1 MNYFEQCFRQRGK
14 QSLLIILVF
23 VLGVGCRGYR
33 SSKPPVHL
41 NPNLDFQAKYKPQ
54 SLSLNSPENTIPW
67 GTTFDERRGFVEDG
81 VFYTGISNGKH
92 VRKVPVSVDIDL
104 LDRGQ
109 ERFNVYCSVCHSSTG
124 NGGTP
129 VIQRGYM
136 PPPKLSD
143 SRLLRVSDGYIF
155 NVITNGV
162 RTMPGY
168 KSQVSV
174 EDRWA
179 IVVYVR
185 ALQKMYFGRVQD
197 VPYSERLKIER

>member
-1 MNYFEQCFRQRGK
+1 MNDVKQYFRQIAK
-14 QSLLIILVF
+14 QSVLVVLVF
-23 VLGVGCRGYR
+23 VMGVGCQGYR

-41 NPNLDFQAKYKPQ
+41 NPNLDFQAKYKAQ
-54 SLSLNSPENTIPW
+54 SLSLNPPENTIPW
-67 GTTFDERRGFVEDG
+67 GTTFDERRGFVEKG
-81 VFYTGISNGKH
+81 SFYTGVSNGQH
-92 VRKVPVSVDIDL
+92 VRKAPILIDSDL

-109 ERFNVYCSVCHSSTG
+109 ERFNIHCAVCHSKTG

-129 VIQRGYM
+129 VIQRGYV

-143 SRLLRVSDGYIF
+143 SRLLRVSDGYLF

-162 RTMPGY
+162 RTMPSY

-185 ALQKMYFGRVQD
+185 ALQKMYFGRMQD
-197 VPYSERLKIER
+197 VPYSERSRIEQ